1 MFLGLQSQKGK
12 NFSLWREGEQ
22 LALTIIVNPVSQ
34 KYFAKAAKY
43 Y

>member
-1 MFLGLQSQKGK
+1 MFSGLQSQKGR
-12 NFSLWREGEQ
+12 NFSLWRVGEQ
-22 LALTIIVNPVSQ
+22 LALTIILNPVSE